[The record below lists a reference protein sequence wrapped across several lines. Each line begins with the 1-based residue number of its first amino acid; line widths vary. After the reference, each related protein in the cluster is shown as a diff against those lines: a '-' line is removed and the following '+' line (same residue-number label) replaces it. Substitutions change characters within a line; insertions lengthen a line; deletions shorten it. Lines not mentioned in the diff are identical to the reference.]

1 ANGKVYVGTR
11 GSLSVFGLST
21 QASVTLTV
29 GKTGT
34 GDGTVTSADGRI
46 ACGTSCSASYRGGT
60 TVTLTA
66 TPSQGSVFAG
76 WSGCDGVSGTTCTA
90 MLGSGPKSVTATFNL
105 QPGFTLTVSKGGTG
119 SGTVTSSDGG
129 ISCGPTCAATAAAY
143 ASGTVVT
150 LTASAG
156 GGSTF
161 GGWSGCDGVSGTT
174 CAVTMSSARTVTATF
189 NVQRQQFTLTVST
202 AGTGSGTVGSSD
214 GLITCPGT
222 CSATYP
228 SGTSVTLTATP
239 ASGSTFAGWS
249 SCTGTGPCTVT
260 MSSARTVTATFNVQS
275 QQFTLTVSTA
285 GTGSGTVGSSDG
297 LINCPGTC
305 SATYPSGTSVTLTA
319 TPASGSTFAGWSGG
333 CGATNTCTVT
343 LAGNTTVAAT
353 FGTAGVSAPVL
364 MWQYGGCLPGPSCD
378 TGWYSSPAVAD
389 IDGDGL
395 PDVVWGNYDV
405 VALNGADGSL
415 KWRATSSHRVWPSI
429 AVAAL
434 TAGGPLEVIA
444 ARASDELTV
453 YDGFGNTVWTR
464 NPFGTGELRTL
475 AVADLESDGRLEIL
489 VGRTGGDQSPQL
501 TAFEPDGTVRPGWP
515 VRHSGEPGF
524 GWGLYNQNVVV
535 ADMNGDGFKE
545 VFSPTTGHYI
555 TAVDRNGNQLPTNAV
570 YNDFTPVGPKVW
582 SQVGVQVDN
591 AVDLRGYADCG
602 VDNRPTFEESAPVV
616 ADVDGD
622 GVPELIVVG
631 NIYDCGTGTSLYHM
645 PFILKL
651 DRTRWSG
658 SGFDW
663 TVIPTPEPGSAPR
676 SEDYTVIEQALPN
689 AVVADLDGDGFQ
701 EILFPSYD
709 GKVHA
714 YWLDKTEHGSWP
726 YTVPTTGAPGD
737 DFRFA
742 SEPVVVDLDND
753 GHAEV
758 IFTSWPKKASG
769 GVGQLHILDYL
780 GRELSRVD
788 LPAPGL
794 GSSWNGGLGAPTLAH
809 IDGSPDLAV
818 VVGTV
823 ASGVVAYKLP
833 NTANAR
839 ILWGTGR
846 GSYQRAGTAPPVH

>member
-1 ANGKVYVGTR
+1 M
-11 GSLSVFGLST
+11 
-21 QASVTLTV
+21 
-29 GKTGT
+29 
-34 GDGTVTSADGRI
+34 
-46 ACGTSCSASYRGGT
+46 
-60 TVTLTA
+60 TLTA
-66 TPSQGSVFAG
+66 TPASGSTFAG
-76 WSGCDGVSGTTCTA
+76 WSGCT
-90 MLGSGPKSVTATFNL
+90 
-105 QPGFTLTVSKGGTG
+105 GTG
-119 SGTVTSSDGG
+119 PCT
-129 ISCGPTCAATAAAY
+129 
-143 ASGTVVT
+143 
-150 LTASAG
+150 
-156 GGSTF
+156 
-161 GGWSGCDGVSGTT
+161 
-174 CAVTMSSARTVTATF
+174 VTMSSARTVTATF

-214 GLITCPGT
+214 GLIT
-222 CSATYP
+222 
-228 SGTSVTLTATP
+228 
-239 ASGSTFAGWS
+239 
-249 SCTGTGPCTVT
+249 
-260 MSSARTVTATFNVQS
+260 
-275 QQFTLTVSTA
+275 
-285 GTGSGTVGSSDG
+285 
-297 LINCPGTC
+297 CPGTC

-570 YNDFTPVGPKVW
+570 YNDFSPVGPKVW

-591 AVDLRGYADCG
+591 AVDLQGYADCG

-726 YTVPTTGAPGD
+726 YTIPTSGASGD

-742 SEPVVVDLDND
+742 SEPVVADLDND

-758 IFTSWPKKASG
+758 IFTSWPKKATG